1 MLLLLRVLLVLLRVI
16 LIRLMLFR
24 LLPVM
29 LLLLLL
35 LMFIK
40 GVDAVTTDFDGVVDV
55 VVVCNAALVGFAA
68 ADDDDVVAICT

>member
-1 MLLLLRVLLVLLRVI
+1 
-16 LIRLMLFR
+16 
-24 LLPVM
+24 
-29 LLLLLL
+29 
-35 LMFIK
+35 MFIK